1 MRYTKTGDEGDTA
14 LFGGQRLSK
23 DDVRIEA
30 YGTIDE
36 LNAYVQE
43 MKDEIARAEA
53 EIKKKEAHRDAASV
67 LFKSKSS

>member
-1 MRYTKTGDEGDTA
+1 MFDDENEP
-14 LFGGQRLSK
+14 RLAKKVLKKLDGMS
-23 DDVRIEA
+23 
-30 YGTIDE
+30 IDE